1 MTSSGTTSFNPAVGE
16 MTLYAYSLCG
26 IRRAAIT
33 QEHLADARM
42 AVNLMLSSWDNDTPN
57 LWKVDLVQTTLT
69 QGQQTYSVDPAT
81 IMILDAYIRVI
92 DGNGNPIDSIIWPL
106 SRTEYASMP
115 NKLMQGRVTSFWFDR
130 LLAPTIT
137 LWQVP
142 DGNGPYSLQY
152 YRVSQIF
159 DANLQGGETL
169 DIDNSWLDA
178 FAYGLA
184 SRLAISYAPP
194 KAQLLKSL
202 ADEALLNAKEQNTEN
217 SPMFIA
223 PSVGG
228 YYSR

>member
-1 MTSSGTTSFNPAVGE
+1 MTSSGTTNFNPAIGE
-16 MTLYAYSLCG
+16 MTLYAYSLAG
-26 IRRAAIT
+26 IRRTAIT
-33 QEHLADARM
+33 QEHLMDARM
-42 AVNLMLSSWDNDTPN
+42 AANLMLSSWDNDTPN
-57 LWKVDLVQTTLT
+57 LWKVDLVQVTLV
-69 QGQQTYSVDPAT
+69 QGQQTYPVDPAT
-81 IMILDAYIRVI
+81 IMVLDAYTRII

-115 NKLMQGRVTSFWFDR
+115 NKLMQGRVTSYWFDR
-130 LLAPTIT
+130 LLSPTIT

-159 DANLQGGETL
+159 DADLQGGQTI

-178 FAYGLA
+178 FAFGLA
-184 SRLAISYAPP
+184 YRLAISYAMP
-194 KAQLLKSL
+194 KVQMLKGL
-202 ADEALLNAKEQNTEN
+202 ADQALLDAKEQNTEN
-217 SPMFIA
+217 VNMYIA

>member
-1 MTSSGTTSFNPAVGE
+1 
-16 MTLYAYSLCG
+16 MTLYAYSLAG
-26 IRRAAIT
+26 IRRTAIT
-33 QEHLADARM
+33 QEHLVDARM
-42 AVNLMLSSWDNDTPN
+42 AANLMLSSWDNDTPN
-57 LWKVDLVQTTLT
+57 LWKVDLVQTTLV
-69 QGQQTYSVDPAT
+69 QGQQTYPVDPST
-81 IMILDAYIRVI
+81 IMILDAYIRII
-92 DGNGNPIDSIIWPL
+92 DGNGNPIDTIIWPL

-115 NKLMQGRVTSFWFDR
+115 NKLQQGRVTSFWFDR

-178 FAYGLA
+178 FAFGLA
-184 SRLAISYAPP
+184 WRLSISYAPP

-217 SPMFIA
+217 TPMFIA